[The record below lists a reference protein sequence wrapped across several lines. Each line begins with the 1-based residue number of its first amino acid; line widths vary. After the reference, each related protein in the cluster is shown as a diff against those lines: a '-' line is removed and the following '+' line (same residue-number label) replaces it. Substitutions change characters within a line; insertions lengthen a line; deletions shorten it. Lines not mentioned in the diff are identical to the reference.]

1 MKELSYDEVL
11 RIAGGQP
18 VPAALDEVTYL
29 APEESASDPIDYARL
44 LDAGSRTPEA
54 A

>member
-1 MKELSYDEVL
+1 MKELSIEEVL
-11 RIAGGQP
+11 RIAGGLP

-29 APEESASDPIDYARL
+29 APGASTADPIDYARL
-44 LDAGSRTPEA
+44 LDSATRSPEA